1 MRTRDR
7 ETLFIAF
14 GIILILVASA
24 LTGCANPIL
33 VAKKSINA
41 VGASVHAAHE
51 AWKLADTTKQ
61 LAIVDEATSV
71 EEARARIGLWRSS
84 VQPKVNKA
92 LGTAS
97 AAIATAQRV
106 LMLTEAGVQGKAEL
120 MQIVRE
126 LVAQW
131 AELRA
136 VLEMYDVKIELPGG
150 F

>member
-1 MRTRDR
+1 MRAR
-7 ETLFIAF
+7 AW
-14 GIILILVASA
+14 LVLLAA
-24 LTGCANPIL
+24 MMGACANPIL

-61 LAIVDEATSV
+61 LAIVDDATSV

-120 MQIVRE
+120 MQIVQQ
-126 LVAQW
+126 LIAQW
-131 AELRA
+131 SELRA
-136 VLEMYDVKIELPGG
+136 VLEMYDIKIELPGG